1 LSQVAP
7 PVPEQST
14 ALEQATAA
22 MRAAV
27 FGTDPM
33 APPPPAEPSI
43 SPPANPKAP
52 INAGLTATS
61 ADLSDFIEA
70 AGLLEYDPA
79 AITRIY
85 TGHPQRLI
93 RRFWQ
98 TLVPISLYL
107 LGVGFDWLTRRLDD
121 KNHARAR
128 AREAADLVASLGP
141 AFIKAGQ
148 ALSTRPDIVPPL
160 LLEELAQLQDQLPG
174 FDPALAMA
182 CIEEDLGQ
190 PVEAIYAQ
198 LDREPISA
206 ASLGQVHKGVLK
218 NGEKVAVKVQ
228 RPGLR
233 EQITLDLYIVRNIA
247 AWLNRNVGLIRS
259 DLVALIDEL
268 GKRVFEEMDYC
279 NEASNAEAFAAL
291 HSHNPRIAVPRI
303 HREATSRRVLTMEWI
318 DGVKLTNLEAVRELG
333 IDPDE
338 LVQVGVNCSLQQLLE
353 HGFFHADPHPGNL
366 LALADGRLAYLDF
379 GMMSEVSRESRTG
392 LIQAVVHLVNRNF
405 GKLSKDFV
413 SLGFLAE
420 DVNLEPIVP
429 AFESVFGQALEMG
442 VSRMDFKAVT
452 DDLSG
457 VMYRF
462 PFRVPP
468 YYALIIR
475 SLVTLEGIA
484 LSVDPNFKI
493 LGAAYPY
500 FARRLMEDPDPQL
513 RNSLREMLFDGEIFR
528 WQRLENL
535 VASAAQGSQLDLGNL
550 LDQVLDFLFSA
561 NGGLLRQQLADAL
574 VEQVDALA
582 WATTLRLSK
591 RLPQRLQ
598 PPGLRRRSLEP
609 AGDPLLDLEPV
620 RQLLQILQA
629 LPGFEPQ
636 LLLARLPRVMGE
648 PELRRMGL
656 EVARGLAERS
666 VVRLVRDV
674 LVPPLAAS
682 A

>member
-1 LSQVAP
+1 MVSAPVEPPAP
-7 PVPEQST
+7 PTPVETP
-14 ALEQATAA
+14 
-22 MRAAV
+22 
-27 FGTDPM
+27 G
-33 APPPPAEPSI
+33 
-43 SPPANPKAP
+43 
-52 INAGLTATS
+52 
-61 ADLSDFIEA
+61 DLSDFIEA
-70 AGLLEYDPA
+70 SGLLAYDPA

-85 TGHPQRLI
+85 AGHPQRLLK
-93 RRFWQ
+93 RLWQ
-98 TLVPISLYL
+98 TLVPIGLYL
-107 LGVGFDWLTRRLDD
+107 LGVGSDWLLGLLNNKDR
-121 KNHARAR
+121 ARER
-128 AREAADLVASLGP
+128 AREAANLLVDLGP

-174 FDPALAMA
+174 FDSALAMA
-182 CIEEDLGQ
+182 CIEEDLGA
-190 PVEAIYAQ
+190 PIGAIYDQ
-198 LDREPISA
+198 LDAEPISA

-218 NGEKVAVKVQ
+218 GGQVVAVKVQ

-279 NEASNAEAFAAL
+279 NEATNAETFAEL
-291 HSHNPRIAVPRI
+291 HRHNPRIAVPAIYRQ
-303 HREATSRRVLTMEWI
+303 ATSRRVLTMEWI
-318 DGVKLTNLEAVRELG
+318 DGVKLTNLEAVRGLG
-333 IDPDE
+333 VDPDDM
-338 LVQVGVNCSLQQLLE
+338 VSVGVNCSLQQLLE

-429 AFESVFGQALEMG
+429 AFETVFGQALEMG

-500 FARRLMEDPDPQL
+500 FARRLMEDPDP
-513 RNSLREMLFDGEIFR
+513 SLRESLKEMLFDGDIFR
-528 WQRLENL
+528 WQRLDNL
-535 VASAAQGSQLDLGNL
+535 IASASQGAELDLDGL

-561 NGGLLRQQLADAL
+561 NGGLLRHQL
-574 VEQVDALA
+574 VEAGIERLDAVA
-582 WATTLRLSK
+582 WQTALLLSS

-598 PPGLRRRSLEP
+598 LPGLKQRARQITPGE
-609 AGDPLLDLEPV
+609 PLLDLEPI
-620 RQLLQILQA
+620 RQLIKILQA

-636 LLLARLPRVMGE
+636 LLLKRLPRVLNE
-648 PELRRMGL
+648 PTLRAMGL
-656 EVARGLAERS
+656 EMAKGLAERS

-674 LVPPLAAS
+674 LVPA
-682 A
+682 